1 MTSGVTV
8 ESMIHTASVALIDSL
23 AQVSANNALSTK
35 ADDGQTGRIF
45 MVNSCSTRL
54 CLDLPAMATNSAYK
68 RLTKEYQAIQA
79 NPPPYIVAKPLE
91 SNILEW
97 HYVLRGPQATDYEAG
112 EYHGVLKFPS
122 EYPFKPPAIQFV
134 TPSGRFQPN
143 TDICLTMSNFHPSLW
158 NPSWSVATILNGVL
172 SFMVEEETTTGS
184 VRATQRDRRAL
195 AAKSHYF
202 NLANPVFR
210 EVFPELCTP
219 VVTPLPPLNPSS
231 LNQPPTLLNGTV
243 AALPR
248 DASTPKVF
256 GAANQ
261 GLQSPLDRFHTP
273 HTQLRARPT
282 TAGVMVAAHPNL
294 TEIDSAGVATEV
306 TDTVRAP
313 FTMLGLRWLR
323 LSSCHKITVVFF
335 IFMYL
340 VAAKLIQRAM
350 ASTN

>member
-1 MTSGVTV
+1 
-8 ESMIHTASVALIDSL
+8 
-23 AQVSANNALSTK
+23 
-35 ADDGQTGRIF
+35 
-45 MVNSCSTRL
+45 
-54 CLDLPAMATNSAYK
+54 MATKSAYK
-68 RLTKEYQAIQA
+68 RLTKEYLAIQA
-79 NPPPYIVAKPLE
+79 NPPPYVIAKPLE

-184 VRATQRDRRAL
+184 VRATQRDRRTL
-195 AAKSHYF
+195 AAKSHLF

-210 EVFPELCTP
+210 DVFPELCTP
-219 VVTPLPPLNPSS
+219 IVMPLPPLHPPS
-231 LNQPPTLLNGTV
+231 LTNQPPTVPVGTG
-243 AALPR
+243 LFR
-248 DASTPKVF
+248 DSSTPMVF
-256 GAANQ
+256 GAANHS
-261 GLQSPLDRFHTP
+261 LQSPMERFHTP

-282 TAGVMVAAHPNL
+282 TAGVMIAAHPNL
-294 TEIDSAGVATEV
+294 TEIESTGAATEV
-306 TDTVRAP
+306 TDTASAP
-313 FTMLGLRWLR
+313 FTVRGLRWFR